1 MTTECTYCRNTRNLP
16 PGITI
21 CHTCLERLE
30 TALRDIPGLSRE
42 LLTTLA
48 REDVL
53 TRPGQEGGAT
63 HAGPA
68 EPVNGAARDPGEDLT
83 AVLRAWADTL
93 EQDHGTSNAVSYS
106 RRILGHLNNIRSRT
120 DSGQLTDEILDAYQR
135 CRMVVDL
142 PPDRVLLGTC
152 RTIDQE
158 TGEECPGDVRGI
170 KDRPEARCDTCG
182 TTHHQAERMQAA
194 VSSAWEQAAPLAI
207 IVKALTSAGF
217 KISLSSAKRWARRGD
232 LRTLWATPDG
242 TSLYTMAQVYDTM
255 TTKRANHGGT
265 RHKKERAA

>member
-1 MTTECTYCRNTRNLP
+1 MSTECTYCRNTRNLP

-30 TALRDIPGLSRE
+30 TALRDIPGLSQE

-83 AVLRAWADTL
+83 AVLRTWADTL
-93 EQDHGTSNAVSYS
+93 DQDHGPSNAAGYS
-106 RRILGHLNNIRSRT
+106 RRILHHLNTVRSRT
-120 DSGQLTDEILDAYQR
+120 DASQLTDEILDAYQR
-135 CRMVVDL
+135 CRRVVDL

-170 KDRPEARCDTCG
+170 KDHPEARCDTCG
-182 TTHHQAERMQAA
+182 ATHAQALRIQVV
-194 VSSAWEQAAPLAI
+194 VSSTWHYRAPLST
-207 IVKALTSAGF
+207 IVKTLRHAGY
-217 KISLSSAKRWARRGD
+217 KVSLSSAKRWAAEGD
-232 LRTLWATPDG
+232 LRTPWEDQRG
-242 TSLYTMAQVYDTM
+242 SLYTPAQVYDVM
-255 TTKRANHGGT
+255 IAKRANHGGT